1 MSDRREEILVR
12 LYELLQAEAA
22 EQTGINVYRDRAE
35 LDETELPAYVL
46 LDGIETAQ
54 TVATGQIRGR
64 RAPALMLLQPQVFYI
79 PKPTENQN
87 NTGVGEALSANRSR
101 LISRIMLDA
110 ELEDLLG
117 NNGYIEYR
125 GMDTDMQTGGEVKGQ
140 FRLECAL
147 AYMLNFNQL

>member
-110 ELEDLLG
+110 ELEDL
-117 NNGYIEYR
+117 
-125 GMDTDMQTGGEVKGQ
+125 
-140 FRLECAL
+140 
-147 AYMLNFNQL
+147 